1 MIYSMSNIFDWVK
14 RNKVGI
20 TFWLGLAIIISLS
33 FGLGYL
39 VASQSSPAPII
50 IEKNSG

>member
-1 MIYSMSNIFDWVK
+1 MSNFTDWFK
-14 RNKVGI
+14 ENKAAI
-20 TFWLGLAIIISLS
+20 TFWLGLVIIVSLS

-39 VASQSSPAPII
+39 LGHQSNPAPII